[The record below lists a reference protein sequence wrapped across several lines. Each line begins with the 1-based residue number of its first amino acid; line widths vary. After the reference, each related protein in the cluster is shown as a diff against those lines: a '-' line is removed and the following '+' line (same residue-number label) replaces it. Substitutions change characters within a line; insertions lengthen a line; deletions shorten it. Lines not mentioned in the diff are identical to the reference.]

1 MRMKIIILSINTIL
15 VSFLL
20 VTSSWATV
28 YEKTLE
34 NGLKVIVKEDHR
46 APVATAQVWYKVG
59 SASEYG
65 GITGVSHVLEHMMF
79 KGTPRHPV
87 GEFSEI
93 LASIG
98 ARDNAFT
105 SRDFTAYYQLFDV
118 SKLETSFEL
127 ESDRMEQL
135 NLDEAEFLKELEVV
149 KEERR
154 LRTED
159 NPNALTYEQF
169 NATAFN
175 SSPYRTPV
183 IGWMS
188 DLDHMKVTDLREWY
202 QKWYA
207 PNNATLVVVGDVVP
221 EQVFA
226 LAEKY
231 YQPVPS
237 REVAT
242 LKARHEPKQLGERR
256 VEVKAVAKLPYMII
270 GYKAPSLK
278 TAEDSREAYALSI
291 LAGILDGGRSSR
303 LSKNLVREQEVAA
316 SAGAGYNIYSA
327 RNNLFLF
334 DGTPN
339 AEYTLEELEQA
350 IYQEIEKLQN
360 KLVSEKELK
369 RVKAQTV
376 ASEVYQQDS
385 VQRQAYIIGSLET
398 VGLGWQTMNEYADNI
413 QKITA
418 EDVREV
424 ARKYLVPDYKTV
436 AILTP
441 LEREGFGAK

>member
-1 MRMKIIILSINTIL
+1 MRMKKIILSINAIL
-15 VSFLL
+15 VLFLL
-20 VTSSWATV
+20 AASSWATV
-28 YEKTLE
+28 HEKTLE

-79 KGTPRHPV
+79 KGTPKHPM

-93 LASIG
+93 LATIG

-105 SRDFTAYYQLFDV
+105 GRDYTAYYQLFDV
-118 SKLETSFEL
+118 SKLETSFDL
-127 ESDRMEQL
+127 ESDRMAQL
-135 NLDEAEFLKELEVV
+135 NLDESEFIKELEVV

-175 SSPYRTPV
+175 SSPYHNPV
-183 IGWMS
+183 VGWMN
-188 DLDHMKVTDLREWY
+188 DLDHMKVTDLSEWY
-202 QKWYA
+202 QQWYT
-207 PNNATLVVVGDVVP
+207 PNNATLVVVGDVDP
-221 EQVFA
+221 EQVFS

-231 YQPVPS
+231 YGPVPS
-237 REVAT
+237 RKVAK
-242 LKARHEPKQLGERR
+242 LKARLEPRQVGARR

-270 GYKAPSLK
+270 GYKVPTLK
-278 TAEDSREAYALSI
+278 TAKDSREAYALNI
-291 LAGILDGGRSSR
+291 LSGILDGGRSSR

-316 SAGAGYNIYSA
+316 SAGAQYDIYSA
-327 RNNLFLF
+327 RSNMFLF
-334 DGTPN
+334 EGTPN
-339 AEYTLEELEQA
+339 AENTLEELEQA
-350 IYQEIEKLQN
+350 ITQEIDKLQN
-360 KLVSEKELK
+360 ELVSERELK
-369 RVKAQTV
+369 RVKAQV
-376 ASEVYQQDS
+376 LAGEVYQQDS
-385 VQRQAYIIGSLET
+385 VQRQAYVIGSLET
-398 VGLGWQTMNEYADNI
+398 VGLGWKTINEYADNI

-418 EDVREV
+418 EEVRDV
-424 ARKYLVPDYKTV
+424 AKKYLIDDFKTV

-441 LEREGFGAK
+441 LERKSLGEK